1 MTKIKTTRQIEVQS
15 TISVVCDLCGCK
27 ADQQPGKREQVFEDW
42 AGAPPFDDSSIGYS
56 GYSVWEPIEIEYEQ
70 GYRYPEGGQV
80 ERLQIDLCPRCFR
93 NKFLRWFKDQG
104 GTIPAIQES
113 DY

>member
-1 MTKIKTTRQIEVQS
+1 MTKIKTTRQIEIQN

-27 ADQQPGKREQVFEDW
+27 ADQRPKGPTGVFENW
-42 AGAPPFDDSSIGYS
+42 NGSPPFDDSAVGESSYSI
-56 GYSVWEPIEIEYEQ
+56 WEPVEIEYEQ

-93 NKFLRWFKDQG
+93 NKFLRWFNEQG